1 MPLDA
6 TRPALH
12 SSCEQSLTTA
22 PAVVLDTNA
31 VLDWLLF
38 ADPSMAALG
47 AAIEHGSL
55 RWLTTATMH
64 GEFRHV
70 LQRGLAAAR
79 GADITAL
86 ARSWARHAREQP
98 DAAASAL
105 RCRDRDD
112 QKFLDLALAGGVRWL
127 VSRDRALLRLR
138 RPAAARGLA
147 ILPPQEWR
155 PG

>member
-6 TRPALH
+6 TRPALL
-12 SSCEQSLTTA
+12 SSCEQSLTT
-22 PAVVLDTNA
+22 PHTVVLDTNA

-38 ADPSMAALG
+38 ANPSMAALG

-55 RWLTTATMH
+55 RWLTTPAMRD
-64 GEFRHV
+64 EFRHV

-79 GADITAL
+79 GADRTTL
-86 ARSWARHAREQP
+86 ADCWARHAQEQAE
-98 DAAASAL
+98 AAASTL
-105 RCRDRDD
+105 RCSDRDD

-147 ILPPQEWR
+147 IIQPQEWR